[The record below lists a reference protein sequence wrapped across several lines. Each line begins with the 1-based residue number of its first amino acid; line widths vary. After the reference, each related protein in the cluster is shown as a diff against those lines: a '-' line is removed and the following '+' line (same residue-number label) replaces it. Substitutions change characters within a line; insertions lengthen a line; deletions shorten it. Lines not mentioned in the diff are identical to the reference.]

1 MTKKILLI
9 TCLFI
14 FTFLFRIKEANAE
27 AVSISVFPATI
38 LQGDPFLLQINGV
51 TRILEIK
58 KLTFAG
64 KKVSLFMYLS
74 KPSGLVA
81 IDLNK
86 KPGDY
91 ALIAEMVNGEII
103 KNIVNVGQRD
113 RVEEPL
119 GIPEK
124 LGGNTKASQDKL
136 VTTLVEDKKSV
147 TGLRTNIKALWTKKF
162 ILPLQQIYIT
172 SPYGYSRKTGEYSIP
187 HKGVDYRAKE
197 GTEVMAV
204 NRGVVRIAASYRNYG
219 KSIFIDHGLGLVSYY
234 LHLSKYKVKVGDV
247 VERGQVI
254 GLSGHTGYTLGA
266 HLHLGIKIN
275 EITIDPVKF
284 FELFK

>member
-1 MTKKILLI
+1 
-9 TCLFI
+9 
-14 FTFLFRIKEANAE
+14 
-27 AVSISVFPATI
+27 
-38 LQGDPFLLQINGV
+38 
-51 TRILEIK
+51 
-58 KLTFAG
+58 
-64 KKVSLFMYLS
+64 MYIG

-103 KNIVNVGQRD
+103 KNIVNVGKRGI
-113 RVEEPL
+113 VEESL

-162 ILPLQQIYIT
+162 ISPLQQIYIT